1 MTSFIKV
8 ALVTDIPPD
17 NRKVVEWEGRAVVIF
32 NVDGDFFAV
41 GRYCPHEGGHLDE
54 GTLEGSLLTCPLHGI
69 TFDLATGESEDDGG
83 FSITR
88 YNIKLEDGSIFLGGP
103 ATGAF

>member
-54 GTLEGSLLTCPLHGI
+54 GTLDGTLLTCPLHGI

-88 YNIKLEDGSIFLGGP
+88 YRVKVEEGSIFLSGP
-103 ATGAF
+103 IDK